1 MIFCNIF
8 FRSLLTFT
16 IIFLLILT
24 LINAKSS
31 NCFYLPSI
39 ALNGGTYDEF
49 NAPEIKQCCIA
60 CARDPCCI
68 AYTFDE
74 ENHRCFMKSAISNSF
89 KNTGMTSG
97 LKANTHHGLGAFLKN
112 IKIHGGTASVKVNL
126 PNNEDCM
133 QYCTAYGIYSWN
145 PLPPIPITTTPNNL
159 PTKETTTITN
169 TSPQFT
175 PIKLPSDEES
185 SSEIFKINNLI
196 EEQQLFQKQGECVCM
211 ARIAA
216 LEYSFGSRSAIFP
229 PVSSLNL

>member
-1 MIFCNIF
+1 M
-8 FRSLLTFT
+8 
-16 IIFLLILT
+16 LT
-24 LINAKSS
+24 LIKAKSS

-74 ENHRCFMKSAISNSF
+74 ENHCCFMKSAISNSF

-133 QYCTAYGIYSWN
+133 QYCT
-145 PLPPIPITTTPNNL
+145 
-159 PTKETTTITN
+159 
-169 TSPQFT
+169 
-175 PIKLPSDEES
+175 
-185 SSEIFKINNLI
+185 
-196 EEQQLFQKQGECVCM
+196 
-211 ARIAA
+211 
-216 LEYSFGSRSAIFP
+216 
-229 PVSSLNL
+229 